1 MAQRVQNMTE
11 GSPMK
16 QMLSFGLP
24 LLFGTLFQQFYSL
37 VDTMV
42 VGYTLGDRAISAIG
56 ATSSVYSLLFF
67 LTASLNSGF
76 AIPIGQL
83 FGAGDLSRL
92 RKAVAGALLLNLF
105 LGGAYLL
112 KYRATLT
119 KEEML

>member
-16 QMLSFGLP
+16 RMLSFGLP

-56 ATSSVYSLLFF
+56 ATFSVYSLLFF
-67 LTASLNSGF
+67 LTASLT
-76 AIPIGQL
+76 
-83 FGAGDLSRL
+83 
-92 RKAVAGALLLNLF
+92 VALPFPSASSSAPEIFPGCA
-105 LGGAYLL
+105 
-112 KYRATLT
+112 KPWR
-119 KEEML
+119 EPCC